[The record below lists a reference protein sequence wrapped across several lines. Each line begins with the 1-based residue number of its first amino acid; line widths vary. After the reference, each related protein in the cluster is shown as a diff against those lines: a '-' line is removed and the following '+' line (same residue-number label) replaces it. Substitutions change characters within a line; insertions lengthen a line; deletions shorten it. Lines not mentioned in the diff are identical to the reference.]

1 MHVSFAPALLLV
13 VLLAPVVAGVAASL
27 RPARATGLVPPAV
40 VLALAAAV
48 ALLVRALAD
57 APGTALELDGR
68 PVLAADRLGALL
80 AVFVLGMTGMVLAY
94 ARRYLACD
102 PAAGRFA
109 AGASLLAAATV
120 AVAFAADLWVL
131 AAAWSLVSVATVSLI
146 RHDGRG
152 ANRLAARRAAVRF
165 AVGDLALFG
174 AAAVATVAWGGR
186 LPLAE
191 GAQGAVVSG
200 ETAIAGVVGGL
211 AAVAAVTRGALLP
224 AHRWLAGTLH
234 APTPVSALLHAGVV
248 NGGGILLV
256 RLSPTLRES
265 TLATLLAV
273 GIGAVSMVVALA
285 AARTRP
291 DVKGA
296 LVWSTTGQ
304 MGFMVVQAALGLIGP
319 AVVHLLAHG
328 MYKANLFLGAGGI
341 VDRTARRH
349 VHHRVRLRHALIGAG
364 VGVGAVGLS
373 LVVLDPPGATTGP
386 GLVMV
391 AFPAAAIAVG
401 AAHVAATRQ
410 ARTAVPSVLLVAL
423 AAPVY
428 LAAVTVV
435 EDDVLGAPHL
445 AAPGATA
452 AAVGVVAVSAL
463 GWLLLGTSAGTRTA
477 PGRRAWSRVVS
488 LAHPPERTALDRSPS
503 DADAGVVR
511 SGGGSS
517 VTVRSTSGTAGSQQR
532 IDAVWRAA

>member
-1 MHVSFAPALLLV
+1 VHVSFASALLLV
-13 VLLAPVVAGVAASL
+13 VLLVPLGAGVVASL
-27 RPARATGLVPPAV
+27 RPARAAGLVPAAV
-40 VLALAAAV
+40 AISLATGV

-57 APGTALELDGR
+57 AQGTVLELGGR

-80 AVFVLGMTGMVLAY
+80 AVFVLGMAGMVLAY

-109 AGASLLAAATV
+109 AGAALLAAATV
-120 AVAFAADLWVL
+120 AVALAADLWVL

-146 RHDGRG
+146 RHDGRA

-165 AVGDLALFG
+165 AIGDLALF
-174 AAAVATVAWGGR
+174 AAATVATVAWGGR

-191 GAQGAVVSG
+191 GGQVAVVEG
-200 ETAIAGVVGGL
+200 ETVVAGVVGAL
-211 AAVAAVTRGALLP
+211 AVVAAVTRGALLP

-265 TLATLLAV
+265 TAATLLAV
-273 GIGAVSMVVALA
+273 GVGVVSMVVALA
-285 AARTRP
+285 ASRTRP

-304 MGFMVVQAALGLIGP
+304 MGFMVVQAALGLVGP

-341 VDRTARRH
+341 VDRSARRH
-349 VHHRVRLRHALIGAG
+349 VHRVVTLRHALVGAL

-386 GLVMV
+386 GLVMS
-391 AFPAAAIAVG
+391 AFPAAAIAVA
-401 AAHVAATRQ
+401 AAHVAA
-410 ARTAVPSVLLVAL
+410 ARPSRMAAAMLVPTAL
-423 AAPVY
+423 AAPAY
-428 LAAVTVV
+428 LAAVTFV

-445 AAPGATA
+445 AAAGATA
-452 AAVGVVAVSAL
+452 AAVGAVVVSAI
-463 GWLLLGTSAGTRTA
+463 GWVLLGTSAGTRTG
-477 PGRRAWSRVVS
+477 PGRRAWSRVVAV
-488 LAHPPERTALDRSPS
+488 AHPPDRPRRSASHPSPAAVRTGA
-503 DADAGVVR
+503 
-511 SGGGSS
+511 GSS
-517 VTVRSTSGTAGSQQR
+517 ATVPTAPGAAGPHQR
-532 IDAVWRAA
+532 IDAAWRAA

>member
-1 MHVSFAPALLLV
+1 VHVSSAPALLLV
-13 VLLAPVVAGVAASL
+13 VLVLPLVAGVVAAL
-27 RPARATGLVPPAV
+27 RPSRATGLVPPALV
-40 VLALAAAV
+40 AALATAAF
-48 ALLVRALAD
+48 LLVRALAD
-57 APGTALELDGR
+57 ASGTALELDGR
-68 PVLAADRLGALL
+68 PLLAADRLGALL
-80 AVFVLGMTGMVLAY
+80 AVFVLGMAVMVLAY

-102 PAAGRFA
+102 PAADRFA

-146 RHDGRG
+146 RHDGRT

-200 ETAIAGVVGGL
+200 ETAIAGLVGGL
-211 AAVAAVTRGALLP
+211 AVVAAVTRGALLP

-256 RLSPTLRES
+256 RLSPTFRES
-265 TLATLLAV
+265 TVATLFAV
-273 GIGAVSMVVALA
+273 GIGAISMVIALA

-328 MYKANLFLGAGGI
+328 MYKANLFLGAGGV

-349 VHHRVRLRHALIGAG
+349 VHHPVMLRHALIGAA
-364 VGVGAVGLS
+364 VGAGAVGLS

-386 GLVMV
+386 GLVMA

-401 AAHVAATRQ
+401 AAHVAATRH
-410 ARTAVPSVLLVAL
+410 ARTAVPLVLLTAL
-423 AAPVY
+423 AAPAY

-445 AAPGATA
+445 AAAGATA

-488 LAHPPERTALDRSPS
+488 LAHPPERTPTRRPASETDR
-503 DADAGVVR
+503 AAAGAA
-511 SGGGSS
+511 GSA
-517 VTVRSTSGTAGSQQR
+517 VTVPSTPGTAGSQQR
-532 IDAVWRAA
+532 IDAAWRAA